1 MDNLIDS
8 VHKRP
13 HSLYILPR
21 VNLFVYNNRQVRKD
35 HLVLVAVLSTLI
47 FSSMTI
53 VNGFTNVV
61 YGQSNTTQT
70 NSSDANSTNNVTG
83 LVNTQDI
90 PLEKVHVGDIDMAY
104 KMFGNGDPILL
115 IQALGASMDDWEPTI
130 LRELSSNHT
139 VIIFD
144 NRGVGNTT
152 TGTKQFSIQQFAND
166 TAGLLDGLKIQKAN
180 ALGYSMG
187 SFIAQQFVLT
197 HPEKVDRLVLI
208 ASTCGGNEG
217 IPNSPEDLELG
228 KKLFSSIVNNT
239 SIEPQEIKT
248 VISNSFG
255 PTWIKQ
261 HPNFLETIPTN
272 PKDFIPSSMTL
283 DTWVQQNNIVLNWQ
297 STNWS
302 GVCSQ
307 LPNISKPTLVMT
319 GTEDVSVPAAN
330 SLIIAEKIP
339 GAWLVQIKNAAHQIT
354 SQYPNEV
361 GKILNTFLSTTSP
374 DN

>member
-1 MDNLIDS
+1 
-8 VHKRP
+8 
-13 HSLYILPR
+13 
-21 VNLFVYNNRQVRKD
+21 
-35 HLVLVAVLSTLI
+35 
-47 FSSMTI
+47 MTV
-53 VNGFTNVV
+53 VNGFTNTVN
-61 YGQSNTTQT
+61 GQT
-70 NSSDANSTNNVTG
+70 NAIQANSTNNVTG

-90 PLEKVHVGDIDMAY
+90 PLEKVHVGDIEMAY
-104 KMFGNGDPILL
+104 KMFGKGDPILL
-115 IQALGASMDDWEPTI
+115 IPALGMSMDGWDPTI

-152 TGTKQFSIQQFAND
+152 AGTKQFSIQQFAND
-166 TAGLLDGLKIQKAN
+166 SAGLLDALKIQKAN
-180 ALGYSMG
+180 VLGYSMG
-187 SFIAQQFVLT
+187 SFIAQQLTLT
-197 HPEKVDRLVLI
+197 HPEKVDRLVLVS
-208 ASTCGGNEG
+208 STCGGKEN
-217 IPNSPEDLELG
+217 IPISPADLELG
-228 KKLFSSIVNNT
+228 KKLLSSIVNNT

-261 HPNFLETIPTN
+261 HPNFLESIPTN

-283 DTWVQQNNIVLNWQ
+283 DTWVQQNYISKNWQ

-319 GTEDVSVPAAN
+319 GNEDVSVPTAN

-339 GAWLVQIKNAAHQIT
+339 GAWLVQMKNAGHQIT
-354 SQYPNEV
+354 SQYPDEIS
-361 GKILNTFLSTTSP
+361 KILNTFLSTSGQSS
-374 DN
+374 

>member
-1 MDNLIDS
+1 MCSD
-8 VHKRP
+8 
-13 HSLYILPR
+13 
-21 VNLFVYNNRQVRKD
+21 RQVRKD
-35 HLVLVAVLSTLI
+35 HLFIIAVISTLI
-47 FSSMTI
+47 FSSMTV
-53 VNGFTNVV
+53 VNGFTNTVN
-61 YGQSNTTQT
+61 GQT
-70 NSSDANSTNNVTG
+70 NATQANSTNNVTG

-90 PLEKVHVGDIDMAY
+90 PLEKVHVGDIEMAY
-104 KMFGNGDPILL
+104 KMFGKGDPILL
-115 IQALGASMDDWEPTI
+115 IAALGMSMDGWDPTI

-152 TGTKQFSIQQFAND
+152 AGTKQFSIQQFAND
-166 TAGLLDGLKIQKAN
+166 SAGLLDALKIQKAN
-180 ALGYSMG
+180 VLGYSMG
-187 SFIAQQFVLT
+187 SFIAQQLTLT
-197 HPEKVDRLVLI
+197 HPEKVDRLVLVS
-208 ASTCGGNEG
+208 STCGGKEN
-217 IPNSPEDLELG
+217 IPISPADLELG
-228 KKLFSSIVNNT
+228 KKLLSSIVNNT

-261 HPNFLETIPTN
+261 HPNFLESIPTN

-283 DTWVQQNNIVLNWQ
+283 DTWVQQNYISKNWQ

-319 GTEDVSVPAAN
+319 GNEDVSVPTAN

-339 GAWLVQIKNAAHQIT
+339 GAWLVQMKNAGHQIT
-354 SQYPNEV
+354 SQYPDEIS
-361 GKILNTFLSTTSP
+361 KILNTFLSTSGQSS
-374 DN
+374 

>member
-1 MDNLIDS
+1 MYNDS
-8 VHKRP
+8 K
-13 HSLYILPR
+13 I
-21 VNLFVYNNRQVRKD
+21 RKD
-35 HLVLVAVLSTLI
+35 HIVIVAIIFTLI
-47 FSSMTI
+47 FSSMTMVNASTNT
-53 VNGFTNVV
+53 VNGQTNV
-61 YGQSNTTQT
+61 TQT
-70 NSSDANSTNNVTG
+70 NSSDTNSTNTTG

-90 PLEKVHVGDIDMAY
+90 PLQKVHVGDIDMAY
-104 KMFGNGDPILL
+104 KMFGKGDPILL
-115 IQALGASMDDWEPTI
+115 IQGVGGSMNSWEPSI

>member
-1 MDNLIDS
+1 MYIDS
-8 VHKRP
+8 K
-13 HSLYILPR
+13 I
-21 VNLFVYNNRQVRKD
+21 RKD
-35 HLVLVAVLSTLI
+35 YLFIVAVISTLI
-47 FSSMTI
+47 FSSMTV
-53 VNGFTNVV
+53 VNGFTNIT
-61 YGQSNTTQT
+61 YGQTNATQ
-70 NSSDANSTNNVTG
+70 ANPTSNVTTN
-83 LVNTQDI
+83 LVNIQDI
-90 PLEKVHVGDIDMAY
+90 PLQKVRVGDIEMAY
-104 KMFGNGDPILL
+104 KMFGKGDPILL

-152 TGTKQFSIQQFAND
+152 AGTKQFSIQQFAND
-166 TAGLLDGLKIQKAN
+166 SAGLLDALKIQKAN
-180 ALGYSMG
+180 VLGYSMG
-187 SFIAQQFVLT
+187 SFIAQQLTLT
-197 HPEKVDRLVLI
+197 HPEKVDRLVLV
-208 ASTCGGNEG
+208 ASTCGGKES
-217 IPNSPEDLELG
+217 IPNSPADLELG
-228 KKLFSSIVNNT
+228 KKLLNSIVNNT

-283 DTWVQQNNIVLNWQ
+283 DTWVQQNNIALNWQ

-339 GAWLVQIKNAAHQIT
+339 GAWLVQMKNAAHQIT
-354 SQYPNEV
+354 SQYPDEV

-374 DN
+374 NN